1 MEGEKTYIN
10 MPKCTSYTLLTIEL
24 SAKISGYE
32 PYGKNL
38 KKFTYRCSL
47 AAVGSD
53 FP

>member
-10 MPKCTSYTLLTIEL
+10 MPKCTSYTLLTIEH
-24 SAKISGYE
+24 SAKISGHE
-32 PYGKNL
+32 PYGKNK

>member
-1 MEGEKTYIN
+1 MEGEKNYIN

-38 KKFTYRCSL
+38 KKFTHRCSL